1 MHSTWNI
8 ADFRQRQIVL
18 YYFMIEATSSLA
30 SSSDTV
36 FQIHGKSLI
45 EKNSLKSNQD
55 IDEKGQ
61 HFSERQKWD

>member
-1 MHSTWNI
+1 
-8 ADFRQRQIVL
+8 
-18 YYFMIEATSSLA
+18 MIEATSSLA

-45 EKNSLKSNQD
+45 EKDSLKINQN

-61 HFSERQKWD
+61 HFSERQK